1 MAACGR
7 LSMVAAAADRE
18 ARGGGVTELGREGP
32 EMVEVVVRVPSDGM
46 DLFKGVAR
54 RWSGRGGSVPA
65 GERRGAPLMAL
76 RPLARVVTRRAGGED
91 DGTAGTFGKKC
102 ALKYLNK
109 KCAVLI
115 IYHDAIHYLH
125 SNHTS

>member
-1 MAACGR
+1 MEAYGR
-7 LSMVAAAADRE
+7 LSTAAAADRE
-18 ARGGGVTELGREGP
+18 ARGGGITELGREGL

-46 DLFKGVAR
+46 GLFKGVAR

-91 DGTAGTFGKKC
+91 DGTAQAHMGKGGRRLC
-102 ALKYLNK
+102 LPSR
-109 KCAVLI
+109 C
-115 IYHDAIHYLH
+115 
-125 SNHTS
+125 S